1 VVAVGAVHYWLAL
14 LVHQVAEVAVLLH
27 LLVVQV
33 ILQAQAQAKE
43 MLAELQLLVVAEVE
57 VVAVVQVQ

>member
-14 LVHQVAEVAVLLH
+14 LVHQVAVAVVLLH

-33 ILQAQAQAKE
+33 THQALAQAKE
-43 MLAELQLLVVAEVE
+43 MLVVLQLLVVAEVE